1 MTTQKIQIARLD
13 QIQAVVRVASA
24 SPLGVSAVE
33 FNGRKADAASILG
46 MMSLDYKHPVE
57 LRSKDEEALS
67 RICARL
73 GQGRAAD

>member
-24 SPLGVSAVE
+24 SPLGVSAVD

-57 LRSKDEEALS
+57 LCSKDEEALS
-67 RICARL
+67 RICDSL
-73 GQGRAAD
+73 EQGRAAD